1 MLKQLLEILGRLFGT
16 LTTDPKTPD
25 TKDKDKDTNTGTPD
39 KDTGTTTTPDTTSDT
54 VDEELISDSSDL
66 PRDTVIIEGELPF
79 EIEDGKITP
88 IEDEDDNTDS
98 DSTSDTNTDTTG
110 DTTTDDIIDVIEDT
124 DDTTN
129 TDDGVVTEPKEA
141 HKARFMWC
149 LDNGH
154 GENTPGKRSP
164 EFELDGITVQ
174 FFEYE
179 FNRDIVGR
187 IIAGLRERGVSFT
200 NIVSEITDISLQDRT
215 IRANRIHRNG
225 RLPVIYVSV
234 HSNAAQPAP
243 GSNWTPANGIETWH
257 HKNSTNGKKIAGVF
271 QKHLIQATGWRNRK
285 LKTTKLRN
293 LYVLNK
299 TAMPAIL
306 TENGFFNNKEEVKKL
321 MRDDVRQAIADA
333 HIAAIWEIEKNGIV

>member
-1 MLKQLLEILGRLFGT
+1 MLKQFFELLGRLFGSLAT
-16 LTTDPKTPD
+16 EPEKPKTPD
-25 TKDKDKDTNTGTPD
+25 TTDDNTKPDTGNKDTNTTT
-39 KDTGTTTTPDTTSDT
+39 DTRDEKE
-54 VDEELISDSSDL
+54 EELISDSADL
-66 PRDTVIIEGELPF
+66 PQDTVIIEGDLPF
-79 EIEDGKITP
+79 DIEPGEVIP
-88 IEDEDDNTDS
+88 IEEEVTDNTD
-98 DSTSDTNTDTTG
+98 DTTG
-110 DTTTDDIIDVIEDT
+110 EDDIIDIIEDN
-124 DDTTN
+124 DD
-129 TDDGVVTEPKEA
+129 DDVVVIAPDPEPT

-154 GENTPGKRSP
+154 GEETPGKRSP
-164 EFELDGITVQ
+164 EFDLDGITVQ

-187 IIAGLRERGVSFT
+187 IIGGLRERGVSFT
-200 NIVSEITDISLQDRT
+200 NVVSEITDVSLQDRC

-225 RLPVIYVSV
+225 QLPVIYVSV

-243 GSNWTPANGIETWH
+243 NSNWTSASGIETWH
-257 HKNSTNGKKIAGVF
+257 HKNSTNGKRIAGVF

-299 TAMPAIL
+299 TAMPAVL

-333 HIAAIWEIEKNGIV
+333 HIAAILEIEKNGIV

>member
-1 MLKQLLEILGRLFGT
+1 MLKQLFELLGRLFGSLAT
-16 LTTDPKTPD
+16 DPEKPKDPDTTTDN
-25 TKDKDKDTNTGTPD
+25 KDTDSG
-39 KDTGTTTTPDTTSDT
+39 GTTTTTTTTTDSQGEK
-54 VDEELISDSSDL
+54 DEELISDSADL
-66 PRDTVIIEGELPF
+66 PRDTVIIEGDLPF
-79 EIEDGKITP
+79 DIEPGEVIP
-88 IEDEDDNTDS
+88 IEEGGT
-98 DSTSDTNTDTTG
+98 TDTDTG
-110 DTTTDDIIDVIEDT
+110 TGEDDIIDIIEDN
-124 DDTTN
+124 DD
-129 TDDGVVTEPKEA
+129 DDVVIVPDPEPT

-164 EFELDGITVQ
+164 EFEMDGITVQ

-187 IIAGLRERGVSFT
+187 IMGGLRERGVEFR
-200 NIVSEITDISLQDRT
+200 NVVNEITDISLQDRCL
-215 IRANRIHRNG
+215 RANRIHRNG
-225 RLPVIYVSV
+225 QLPVIYVSV

-243 GSNWTPANGIETWH
+243 GTNWTSASGIETWH
-257 HKNSTNGKKIAGVF
+257 HKNSTNGKRIAGVF

-285 LKTTKLRN
+285 LKTTALRN

-321 MRDDVRQAIADA
+321 MRDDVRQAVADA
-333 HIAAIWEIEKNGIV
+333 HIAAILEIEKNGIV